1 MAEAISQPDSDNI
14 APSIRWTAPP
24 NSLQASLLLAF
35 LSSAGLYYVN
45 IFPAIT
51 NALMEGAGLSTVD
64 AGQITS
70 ANAMGAACGALVAT
84 LLIRLIPHW

>member
-1 MAEAISQPDSDNI
+1 V
-14 APSIRWTAPP
+14 
-24 NSLQASLLLAF
+24 LLAF

-51 NALMEGAGLSTVD
+51 NALMEGAGLSTVE

-70 ANAMGAACGALVAT
+70 ANAMGAAFGAFAVT
-84 LLIRLIPHW
+84 LLIRRIPHWKMASVASGMVLSAGRWSAWVSP